1 MSEATIQFQGRLTN
15 EPQQRQV
22 GNYTVTNIDV
32 AVDGSRKD
40 QQGNKK
46 AEYYRVA
53 VWGNR
58 GDFVRNYLH
67 KGQPVMVSG
76 TLTTHQYKRNDGGTG
91 ISLDV
96 RADHVDFVLSQPR
109 NQQGDNLP
117 QGPAPQYN
125 QQPNQAPQQFNQQQ
139 NQAPQYNQQQNQA
152 PQYNQQAGNGFNQ
165 QAGQAPA
172 PQNAP
177 QGSNMGNYPNRPQN
191 GSQGLEMPGQS
202 QPVDPTDLPF

>member
-40 QQGNKK
+40 PQGNTK
-46 AEYYRVA
+46 AEYYRVTI
-53 VWGNR
+53 WGNR
-58 GDFVRNYLH
+58 GNFVRDYLH

-91 ISLDV
+91 FSLDV
-96 RADHVDFVLSQPR
+96 RADHIDFVLSQPR
-109 NQQGDNLP
+109 NQQGGNLP

-125 QQPNQAPQQFNQQQ
+125 QQSNQEPQQFNQRT
-139 NQAPQYNQQQNQA
+139 
-152 PQYNQQAGNGFNQ
+152 GNGFNQ

-177 QGSNMGNYPNRPQN
+177 QSNNMGNYPNQAQN
-191 GSQGLEMPGQS
+191 GPQRQSGPNQQGPQGAGFDFDN
-202 QPVDPTDLPF
+202 PPF

>member
-58 GDFVRNYLH
+58 GDFVRSYLH

-109 NQQGDNLP
+109 NQQSGSRP

-125 QQPNQAPQQFNQQQ
+125 QQPNQAPQF
-139 NQAPQYNQQQNQA
+139 NQQQNQA

-165 QAGQAPA
+165 QTGQAPA

-177 QGSNMGNYPNRPQN
+177 QGNNMGNYPNQPQN
-191 GSQGLEMPGQS
+191 GSQGLGMPGQS

>member
-15 EPQQRQV
+15 EPQQRQA

-46 AEYYRVA
+46 TEYYRVA

-58 GDFVRNYLH
+58 GNFVRDYLH

-96 RADHVDFVLSQPR
+96 RADHVEFVLSQPR
-109 NQQGDNLP
+109 NQQGGNLP

-125 QQPNQAPQQFNQQQ
+125 QQPNQSPQQFNQQQ
-139 NQAPQYNQQQNQA
+139 NQAPQH
-152 PQYNQQAGNGFNQ
+152 NQQAGNGFSQ
-165 QAGQAPA
+165 QAGQAPT

-177 QGSNMGNYPNRPQN
+177 QGNDMGNYPNQTQN
-191 GSQGLEMPGQS
+191 GTQWQSVPNQKGPQGAGLNFDNP
-202 QPVDPTDLPF
+202 PF

>member
-58 GDFVRNYLH
+58 GDFVRSYLH

-76 TLTTHQYKRNDGGTG
+76 TLTTHQYKRNDGGAG

-109 NQQGDNLP
+109 NQQ
-117 QGPAPQYN
+117 
-125 QQPNQAPQQFNQQQ
+125 
-139 NQAPQYNQQQNQA
+139 
-152 PQYNQQAGNGFNQ
+152 AGNGFNQ
-165 QAGQAPA
+165 QAGQAPT

-177 QGSNMGNYPNRPQN
+177 QGNNMGNYPNQTQN
-191 GSQGLEMPGQS
+191 GTQWQSGPNQKGPQGAGLNFDNP
-202 QPVDPTDLPF
+202 PF

>member
-1 MSEATIQFQGRLTN
+1 MSEATIQFQGRLTS

-53 VWGNR
+53 VCGNR

-76 TLTTHQYKRNDGGTG
+76 TLTTHQYNRNDGGTG

-109 NQQGDNLP
+109 NQQGGNLP
-117 QGPAPQYN
+117 QGSAPQYN
-125 QQPNQAPQQFNQQQ
+125 QQS
-139 NQAPQYNQQQNQA
+139 
-152 PQYNQQAGNGFNQ
+152 GNGFNPQ
-165 QAGQAPA
+165 SGQAPA

-191 GSQGLEMPGQS
+191 GSQGLGMPGQP
-202 QPVDPTDLPF
+202 QPVDTSDLPF

>member
-1 MSEATIQFQGRLTN
+1 MTEATIQFQGRLTN

-22 GNYTVTNIDV
+22 SNYTVTNIDV
-32 AVDGSRKD
+32 AVDGRQKD
-40 QQGNKK
+40 QQGNTK
-46 AEYYRVA
+46 AEYYRVS

-109 NQQGDNLP
+109 NQQGGNQL
-117 QGPAPQYN
+117 QGPAL
-125 QQPNQAPQQFNQQQ
+125 
-139 NQAPQYNQQQNQA
+139 QYNQQQNQPVNQV

-177 QGSNMGNYPNRPQN
+177 QGSNMGNYPNQPQN
-191 GSQGLEMPGQS
+191 GSQGLGMPGGPQS
-202 QPVDPTDLPF
+202 VNPNDLPF

>member
-15 EPQQRQV
+15 EPQQRQA

-40 QQGNKK
+40 QQGNTK

-58 GDFVRNYLH
+58 GNFVRDYLH

-76 TLTTHQYKRNDGGTG
+76 TLTTHQYKRNDGGAG

-109 NQQGDNLP
+109 NQQGGNLP

-125 QQPNQAPQQFNQQQ
+125 QQT
-139 NQAPQYNQQQNQA
+139 
-152 PQYNQQAGNGFNQ
+152 GNGFNQ

-177 QGSNMGNYPNRPQN
+177 QGNNMGNYPNQAQN
-191 GSQGLEMPGQS
+191 GSQGQS
-202 QPVDPTDLPF
+202 GPNQQGPQGARFDFDNPPF

>member
-15 EPQQRQV
+15 EPQQRQA

-40 QQGNKK
+40 QQGNTKV
-46 AEYYRVA
+46 EYYRVA

-58 GDFVRNYLH
+58 GNFVRDYLH

-76 TLTTHQYKRNDGGTG
+76 TLTTHQYKRNDGGAG

-109 NQQGDNLP
+109 NQQGGNLP

-125 QQPNQAPQQFNQQQ
+125 QQPNQAPQQFNQQT
-139 NQAPQYNQQQNQA
+139 
-152 PQYNQQAGNGFNQ
+152 GNGFNQ
-165 QAGQAPA
+165 QARQAPA
-172 PQNAP
+172 PQNAL
-177 QGSNMGNYPNRPQN
+177 QGNNMGNYPNQPQN
-191 GSQGLEMPGQS
+191 GTQG
-202 QPVDPTDLPF
+202 QPKPNQQGPQGAGFDFDNPPF

>member
-40 QQGNKK
+40 QQGNTKT
-46 AEYYRVA
+46 EYYRVA

-109 NQQGDNLP
+109 NQQGGNQP

-125 QQPNQAPQQFNQQQ
+125 RQPNQTPQQFNQQQ
-139 NQAPQYNQQQNQA
+139 NQPVNQVPQYSQQT
-152 PQYNQQAGNGFNQ
+152 GNGFNQ

-177 QGSNMGNYPNRPQN
+177 QGNNMGNYPNQPQN
-191 GSQGLEMPGQS
+191 GSQGLGTPGKP
-202 QPVDPTDLPF
+202 QPVDTNDLPF

>member
-15 EPQQRQV
+15 EPQPRQV

-40 QQGNKK
+40 QQGNTK

-53 VWGNR
+53 IWGNR
-58 GDFVRNYLH
+58 GNFVRDYLH
-67 KGQPVMVSG
+67 KGQPVMISG
-76 TLTTHQYKRNDGGTG
+76 TLTTHQYKRNDGGAG

-109 NQQGDNLP
+109 NQQSGNQP
-117 QGPAPQYN
+117 QGS
-125 QQPNQAPQQFNQQQ
+125 
-139 NQAPQYNQQQNQA
+139 
-152 PQYNQQAGNGFNQ
+152 
-165 QAGQAPA
+165 A

-177 QGSNMGNYPNRPQN
+177 QGNNMVNYPNQVQN
-191 GSQGLEMPGQS
+191 GPQGQS
-202 QPVDPTDLPF
+202 GPNQQGPQGAGFNFDNPPF

>member
-40 QQGNKK
+40 QQGNTK
-46 AEYYRVA
+46 AEYYRVTI
-53 VWGNR
+53 WGNR
-58 GDFVRNYLH
+58 GNFVRDYLH

-91 ISLDV
+91 FSLDV

-109 NQQGDNLP
+109 NQQGGNLP
-117 QGPAPQYN
+117 QGPTPQYN
-125 QQPNQAPQQFNQQQ
+125 QRT
-139 NQAPQYNQQQNQA
+139 
-152 PQYNQQAGNGFNQ
+152 GNGFNQ

-177 QGSNMGNYPNRPQN
+177 QGNNMGNYPNPPQN
-191 GSQGLEMPGQS
+191 GTQG
-202 QPVDPTDLPF
+202 QPESNQQAPQGAGFDFSNPPF

>member
-15 EPQQRQV
+15 EPQQRKV

-40 QQGNKK
+40 QQGNTN

-76 TLTTHQYKRNDGGTG
+76 TLTTHQYKRNDGGAG
-91 ISLDV
+91 VSLDV

-109 NQQGDNLP
+109 NQQGGNLP
-117 QGPAPQYN
+117 QGSAPQYN
-125 QQPNQAPQQFNQQQ
+125 QQPNQEPQ
-139 NQAPQYNQQQNQA
+139 QYNQQQNQA
-152 PQYNQQAGNGFNQ
+152 PQYNQQAGNGFNP
-165 QAGQAPA
+165 QAGHAPA

-177 QGSNMGNYPNRPQN
+177 QGNNMGNYPSHPQN
-191 GSQGLEMPGQS
+191 GSQGLGTPKNP
-202 QPVDPTDLPF
+202 QPVDTNDLPF

>member
-76 TLTTHQYKRNDGGTG
+76 TLTTHQYKRNDGGTR

-152 PQYNQQAGNGFNQ
+152 PQYNQQAGNSFNQ

-177 QGSNMGNYPNRPQN
+177 QGSNMGK
-191 GSQGLEMPGQS
+191 
-202 QPVDPTDLPF
+202 LP

>member
-53 VWGNR
+53 IWGNR
-58 GDFVRNYLH
+58 GDFVRSYLH

-76 TLTTHQYKRNDGGTG
+76 TLTTHQYKRNDGGAG

-109 NQQGDNLP
+109 NQQNGNQP

-125 QQPNQAPQQFNQQQ
+125 QQQ
-139 NQAPQYNQQQNQA
+139 NKA

-191 GSQGLEMPGQS
+191 GTQGQLEPNQKGPQGAGFNFDN
-202 QPVDPTDLPF
+202 PPF

>member
-40 QQGNKK
+40 QQGNTKT
-46 AEYYRVA
+46 EYYRVA

-76 TLTTHQYKRNDGGTG
+76 TLTTHQYKRNDGGAG

-109 NQQGDNLP
+109 NQQDGNLP

-125 QQPNQAPQQFNQQQ
+125 KQPNQSPQQF
-139 NQAPQYNQQQNQA
+139 NQQQNQA
-152 PQYNQQAGNGFNQ
+152 PQYNQQAGNGFNPQ
-165 QAGQAPA
+165 SGQAPT

-191 GSQGLEMPGQS
+191 GSQGLGMPGQP
-202 QPVDPTDLPF
+202 QPVDTNDLPF

>member
-40 QQGNKK
+40 QQGNTKT
-46 AEYYRVA
+46 EYYRVA

-76 TLTTHQYKRNDGGTG
+76 TLTTHQYKRNAGGAG

-109 NQQGDNLP
+109 NQQGGNLP
-117 QGPAPQYN
+117 QGSAPQYN
-125 QQPNQAPQQFNQQQ
+125 QQPNQEPQQF
-139 NQAPQYNQQQNQA
+139 NQQQNQA
-152 PQYNQQAGNGFNQ
+152 PQYNQQAGNGFNPQ
-165 QAGQAPA
+165 FGQAPA

-191 GSQGLEMPGQS
+191 GSQGLGMPGQP
-202 QPVDPTDLPF
+202 QPVDASDLPF

>member
-1 MSEATIQFQGRLTN
+1 MREATIQFQGRLTN

-22 GNYTVTNIDV
+22 GNYNVTNIDV

-40 QQGNKK
+40 QQGNTK

-76 TLTTHQYKRNDGGTG
+76 TLTTHQYKRNDGGAG

-96 RADHVDFVLSQPR
+96 RADHVDFVLNQPR
-109 NQQGDNLP
+109 NQQSGSQP
-117 QGPAPQYN
+117 QGPTPQYN
-125 QQPNQAPQQFNQQQ
+125 QQPNQAPQF
-139 NQAPQYNQQQNQA
+139 NQQQNQA

-177 QGSNMGNYPNRPQN
+177 QGNNMGNYPNQPQN
-191 GSQGLEMPGQS
+191 GSQGLGTPGQP
-202 QPVDPTDLPF
+202 QPVDTNDLPF

>member
-76 TLTTHQYKRNDGGTG
+76 TLTTHQYKRNDGGAG

-109 NQQGDNLP
+109 NQQDG
-117 QGPAPQYN
+117 
-125 QQPNQAPQQFNQQQ
+125 NQQQ
-139 NQAPQYNQQQNQA
+139 GPAPQYNQQQNQA

-165 QAGQAPA
+165 QVGQAPA

-177 QGSNMGNYPNRPQN
+177 QGNNMGNYPNQPQN
-191 GSQGLEMPGQS
+191 GSQGLGTPRQP
-202 QPVDPTDLPF
+202 QPVDTNDLPF

>member
-1 MSEATIQFQGRLTN
+1 MTEATIQFQGRLTN

-22 GNYTVTNIDV
+22 GNYIVTNIDV
-32 AVDGSRKD
+32 AVDGRQKD
-40 QQGNKK
+40 QQGNTK

-76 TLTTHQYKRNDGGTG
+76 TLTTHQYKRNDGGAG

-96 RADHVDFVLSQPR
+96 RADHVDFVLNQPR
-109 NQQGDNLP
+109 NQQSGSQP
-117 QGPAPQYN
+117 QGPTPQYN
-125 QQPNQAPQQFNQQQ
+125 QQPNQAPQF
-139 NQAPQYNQQQNQA
+139 NQQQNQA
-152 PQYNQQAGNGFNQ
+152 PQYNQQAGNSFNQ

-177 QGSNMGNYPNRPQN
+177 QGNNMGNYPNQPQN
-191 GSQGLEMPGQS
+191 GSQGLGTPGQP
-202 QPVDPTDLPF
+202 QPVDTNDLPF

>member
-22 GNYTVTNIDV
+22 GNYNVTNIDV

-40 QQGNKK
+40 QQGNTK

-76 TLTTHQYKRNDGGTG
+76 TLTTHQYKRNDGGAG

-96 RADHVDFVLSQPR
+96 RADHVDFVLNQPR
-109 NQQGDNLP
+109 NQQSGSQP
-117 QGPAPQYN
+117 QGPTPQYN
-125 QQPNQAPQQFNQQQ
+125 QQPNQAPQF
-139 NQAPQYNQQQNQA
+139 NQQQNQA
-152 PQYNQQAGNGFNQ
+152 PQYNQQAGNSFNQ

-177 QGSNMGNYPNRPQN
+177 QGNNMGNYPNQPQN
-191 GSQGLEMPGQS
+191 GSQGLGTPGQP
-202 QPVDPTDLPF
+202 QPVDTNDLPF

>member
-40 QQGNKK
+40 QQGNTK

-76 TLTTHQYKRNDGGTG
+76 TLTTHQYNRNDGGTG

-96 RADHVDFVLSQPR
+96 RADHVDFVLSAGATIQP
-109 NQQGDNLP
+109 
-117 QGPAPQYN
+117 
-125 QQPNQAPQQFNQQQ
+125 
-139 NQAPQYNQQQNQA
+139 
-152 PQYNQQAGNGFNQ
+152 
-165 QAGQAPA
+165 
-172 PQNAP
+172 
-177 QGSNMGNYPNRPQN
+177 
-191 GSQGLEMPGQS
+191 
-202 QPVDPTDLPF
+202 TT

>member
-32 AVDGSRKD
+32 AVNGSRKD
-40 QQGNKK
+40 QQGNTKT
-46 AEYYRVA
+46 EYFRVA

-58 GDFVRNYLH
+58 GDFVRSYLH

-76 TLTTHQYKRNDGGTG
+76 TLTTHQYKRNDGADG

-109 NQQGDNLP
+109 NQQGGSLP
-117 QGPAPQYN
+117 QGST
-125 QQPNQAPQQFNQQQ
+125 
-139 NQAPQYNQQQNQA
+139 PQYNQQQNQA

-165 QAGQAPA
+165 QTGQAPA
-172 PQNAP
+172 PQNTPQGNQMGNYTNQGQNAP
-177 QGSNMGNYPNRPQN
+177 QGFNKPDQGY
-191 GSQGLEMPGQS
+191 SQDDMP
-202 QPVDPTDLPF
+202 F

>member
-15 EPQQRQV
+15 EPQQRQA

-40 QQGNKK
+40 QPGNTK

-58 GDFVRNYLH
+58 GNFVRDYLH

-76 TLTTHQYKRNDGGTG
+76 TLTTHQYKRNDGGAG

-109 NQQGDNLP
+109 NQQGGNLP

-125 QQPNQAPQQFNQQQ
+125 QQPNQAPQQFNQQ
-139 NQAPQYNQQQNQA
+139 N
-152 PQYNQQAGNGFNQ
+152 GNGFNQ

-177 QGSNMGNYPNRPQN
+177 QGNNMGNYHNQPQN
-191 GSQGLEMPGQS
+191 GTQG
-202 QPVDPTDLPF
+202 QPEPNQQAPQGAGFDFSNPPF

>member
-40 QQGNKK
+40 QQGNTK

-53 VWGNR
+53 IWGNR
-58 GDFVRNYLH
+58 GNFVRDYLH

-109 NQQGDNLP
+109 NQQSGNQP

-125 QQPNQAPQQFNQQQ
+125 QRPSQAPQQFNQQ
-139 NQAPQYNQQQNQA
+139 AS
-152 PQYNQQAGNGFNQ
+152 NGFNP

-177 QGSNMGNYPNRPQN
+177 QGNNMGNYPNQVQN
-191 GSQGLEMPGQS
+191 GSQGQS
-202 QPVDPTDLPF
+202 GPNQLGPQGAGFDFDNPPF

>member
-15 EPQQRQV
+15 EPQQRQA

-58 GDFVRNYLH
+58 GDFVCNYLH

-76 TLTTHQYKRNDGGTG
+76 TLTTHQYNRNDGGTG

-125 QQPNQAPQQFNQQQ
+125 QQQ
-139 NQAPQYNQQQNQA
+139 NHA

-177 QGSNMGNYPNRPQN
+177 QSSNMGNYPNQLKN
-191 GSQGLEMPGQS
+191 GSQGLGTPGQP

>member
-40 QQGNKK
+40 QQGNTK

-53 VWGNR
+53 IWGNR
-58 GDFVRNYLH
+58 GNFVRDYLH
-67 KGQPVMVSG
+67 KGQPVMISG
-76 TLTTHQYKRNDGGTG
+76 TLTTHQYKRNDGGAG

-109 NQQGDNLP
+109 NQQTS
-117 QGPAPQYN
+117 
-125 QQPNQAPQQFNQQQ
+125 
-139 NQAPQYNQQQNQA
+139 
-152 PQYNQQAGNGFNQ
+152 NGFNQ

-177 QGSNMGNYPNRPQN
+177 QGNNMVNYPNQAQN
-191 GSQGLEMPGQS
+191 GPQGQS
-202 QPVDPTDLPF
+202 GPNQQGPQGAGIDFNNPPF

>member
-40 QQGNKK
+40 QQGNTK

-53 VWGNR
+53 IWGNR
-58 GDFVRNYLH
+58 GNFVRDYLH

-76 TLTTHQYKRNDGGTG
+76 TLTTHQYKRNDGGAG

-96 RADHVDFVLSQPR
+96 RADHVDFVLSNPR
-109 NQQGDNLP
+109 NQQSGN
-117 QGPAPQYN
+117 QQQEPAPQYN
-125 QQPNQAPQQFNQQQ
+125 QRPRQAPQQFNQQS
-139 NQAPQYNQQQNQA
+139 N
-152 PQYNQQAGNGFNQ
+152 NGFNQ
-165 QAGQAPA
+165 QAGQDQA

-177 QGSNMGNYPNRPQN
+177 QGNNMGNYPNQFQNVPQ
-191 GSQGLEMPGQS
+191 GQS
-202 QPVDPTDLPF
+202 GPNQQGPQGSGFDFDNPPF

>member
-1 MSEATIQFQGRLTN
+1 MTEATIQFQGRLTN
-15 EPQQRQV
+15 EPQQHQV

-40 QQGNKK
+40 QQGNTKT
-46 AEYYRVA
+46 EYYRVA

-76 TLTTHQYKRNDGGTG
+76 TLTTHQYKRNDGGAG

-109 NQQGDNLP
+109 NQQGGNLP
-117 QGPAPQYN
+117 QGPALQYN
-125 QQPNQAPQQFNQQQ
+125 QQPNQAPQQS
-139 NQAPQYNQQQNQA
+139 NQQQNQA

-191 GSQGLEMPGQS
+191 GSQGLGTPGQS

>member
-15 EPQQRQV
+15 EPQQRQA

-40 QQGNKK
+40 QQGNTKV
-46 AEYYRVA
+46 EYYRVA

-58 GDFVRNYLH
+58 GNFVRDYLH

-76 TLTTHQYKRNDGGTG
+76 TLTTHQYKRNDGGAG

-109 NQQGDNLP
+109 NQQGGNLP

-125 QQPNQAPQQFNQQQ
+125 QRT
-139 NQAPQYNQQQNQA
+139 
-152 PQYNQQAGNGFNQ
+152 GNGFNQ
-165 QAGQAPA
+165 QVGQAPA

-177 QGSNMGNYPNRPQN
+177 QNAPQGNNMGNYPNQPQN
-191 GSQGLEMPGQS
+191 GSQGLGTPGNPQS
-202 QPVDPTDLPF
+202 VNPNDFPF

>member
-125 QQPNQAPQQFNQQQ
+125 QQPNQALQQF
-139 NQAPQYNQQQNQA
+139 NQQQNQA

>member
-32 AVDGSRKD
+32 AVDGIRKD
-40 QQGNKK
+40 QQGNMK

-58 GDFVRNYLH
+58 GEFVRNYLH

-76 TLTTHQYKRNDGGTG
+76 TLTTHQYKRNDGGAG

-109 NQQGDNLP
+109 NQQGGNLP

-125 QQPNQAPQQFNQQQ
+125 QQ
-139 NQAPQYNQQQNQA
+139 
-152 PQYNQQAGNGFNQ
+152 AGNSFNQ

-177 QGSNMGNYPNRPQN
+177 QGNNMGNYPNQPQN
-191 GSQGLEMPGQS
+191 GSQGLGAPGHP
-202 QPVDPTDLPF
+202 QPVDTNDLPF

>member
-22 GNYTVTNIDV
+22 GNYNVTNIDV

-40 QQGNKK
+40 QQGNTK

-76 TLTTHQYKRNDGGTG
+76 TLTTHQYKRNDGGAG

-96 RADHVDFVLSQPR
+96 RADHVDFVLNQPR
-109 NQQGDNLP
+109 NQQSGSQP
-117 QGPAPQYN
+117 QGPTPQYN
-125 QQPNQAPQQFNQQQ
+125 QQPNQAPQFNQQQ
-139 NQAPQYNQQQNQA
+139 NQAPQYNR
-152 PQYNQQAGNGFNQ
+152 QAGNGFNQ
-165 QAGQAPA
+165 QARQAPA

-177 QGSNMGNYPNRPQN
+177 QGDNMGNYPNQPQN
-191 GSQGLEMPGQS
+191 GSQGLGTPGGPQS
-202 QPVDPTDLPF
+202 VNPNDLPF

>member
-32 AVDGSRKD
+32 AVDGNRKD
-40 QQGNKK
+40 QQGNTK

-58 GDFVRNYLH
+58 GDFVRSYLH

-76 TLTTHQYKRNDGGTG
+76 TLTTHQYKRNDGGDG
-91 ISLDV
+91 FSLDV
-96 RADHVDFVLSQPR
+96 RADHVDFVLNQPR
-109 NQQGDNLP
+109 NQQNGSQP
-117 QGPAPQYN
+117 QGSMPQYN
-125 QQPNQAPQQFNQQQ
+125 QQS
-139 NQAPQYNQQQNQA
+139 
-152 PQYNQQAGNGFNQ
+152 GNGFNQ
-165 QAGQAPA
+165 QARQAPT

-177 QGSNMGNYPNRPQN
+177 QGNSMGNYPNQPQN
-191 GSQGLEMPGQS
+191 GAQWQSRPNQKGPQGAGLNFDNP
-202 QPVDPTDLPF
+202 PF